1 MRIYTR
7 KREER
12 ADREIARERRGCLER
27 KREQE
32 RLMRRASSSSSSSL
46 SDGKYNVARFLKL
59 Y

>member
-1 MRIYTR
+1 V
-7 KREER
+7 
-12 ADREIARERRGCLER
+12 DREIARERRGCLER

-32 RLMRRASSSSSSSL
+32 RLMRRASSSSSSSSV